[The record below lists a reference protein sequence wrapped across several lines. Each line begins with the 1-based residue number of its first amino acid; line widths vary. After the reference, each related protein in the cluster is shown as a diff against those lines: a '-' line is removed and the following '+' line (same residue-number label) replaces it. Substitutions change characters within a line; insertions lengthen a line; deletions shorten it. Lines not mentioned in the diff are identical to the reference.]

1 MAQAWARQEMEG
13 AAVWDRR
20 CVRSLVTICERR
32 FNMPVASFSMACGS
46 AARQAAHRICSHR
59 TTTVEGLL
67 RGHFQQTAARC
78 RQAWTAHPD
87 APVLVV
93 QDTTDF
99 KYTSHRATSGLGP
112 FHGSERGLGLLAH
125 AALALPVQGV
135 PLGLVHLSPWARD
148 PAAHGKRRATYQ
160 RACEATALKESQ
172 KWIDGLWGTEAT
184 LPPEIPVVLI
194 ADREADCYDL
204 FAAPRRSNT
213 HLLVR
218 SRHPRKVLLE
228 APDGASSKRR
238 GGSSLP
244 SVLTGAPCWGTLRV
258 TVPRQRQR
266 PIREAELELR
276 VVSVWLQPAELR
288 KADAALRDDQPQQV
302 WMVEAKESDP
312 PPGVE
317 ALHWVL
323 LTTLEVNSPQ
333 TAERV
338 VGYYCR
344 RWEIEALHLV
354 LKSGLQ
360 AEKLQMETADLLKNT
375 LALLYVVA
383 WRVLQLRDTARWLP
397 ETPAEELVTAT
408 ERDVLEAAEGE
419 PVSTARAVVRAIAHV
434 GGFAR
439 YPSAGEPGVRRLW
452 EGCRRLEAMVLGWQL
467 ARGHHPL

>member
-1 MAQAWARQEMEG
+1 MDG

-46 AARQAAHRICSHR
+46 AARQAAHRICSHK

-67 RGHFQQTAARC
+67 RGHFEQTAHRC
-78 RQAWTAHPD
+78 RQAWAAHPD
-87 APVLVV
+87 EPVLVV

-99 KYTSHRATSGLGP
+99 KYTSHRATTGLGP

-125 AALALPVQGV
+125 AALALPAQGI
-135 PLGLVHLSPWARD
+135 PFGLVHLSPWVRD
-148 PAAHGKRRATYQ
+148 PAAHGKRRATHQ

-184 LPPEIPVVLI
+184 LPPEISVVLI

-204 FAAPRRSNT
+204 FAAPRRPNT
-213 HLLVR
+213 QLLVR

-228 APDGASSKRR
+228 APDAAGWKRR

-244 SVLTGAPCWGTLRV
+244 SVLAGAPCLGTLRV
-258 TVPRQRQR
+258 AVPRQRQR
-266 PIREAELELR
+266 PAREAQLELR
-276 VVSVWLQPAELR
+276 VVSVWLKPADLR
-288 KADAALRDDQPQQV
+288 KADAGVRDDQPQHV
-302 WMVEAKESDP
+302 WVVEAKETQP
-312 PPGVE
+312 PTGVA

-333 TAERV
+333 AAERV
-338 VGYYCR
+338 VSYYCR
-344 RWEIEALHLV
+344 RWEIEELHLV
-354 LKSGLQ
+354 IKSGLK
-360 AEKLQMETADLLKNT
+360 AERLQMETADLLKNT

-383 WRVLQLRDTARWLP
+383 WKVLQMRDTARWLP
-397 ETPAEELVTAT
+397 DTPAEELITPV
-408 ERDVLEAAEGE
+408 ERQVLEAAEGQ
-419 PVSTARAVVRAIAHV
+419 PVLTAQAVVRAIAHI

-439 YPSAGEPGVRRLW
+439 YPSAGEPGVRSLW

-467 ARGHHPL
+467 AQGHRPL